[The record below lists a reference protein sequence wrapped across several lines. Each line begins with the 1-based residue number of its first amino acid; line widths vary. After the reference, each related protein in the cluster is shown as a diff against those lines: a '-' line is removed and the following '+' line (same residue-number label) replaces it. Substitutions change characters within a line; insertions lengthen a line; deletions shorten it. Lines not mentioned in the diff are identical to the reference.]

1 MWKHFIYITFY
12 LYGFGTLLHI
22 YSLGRSILMNI
33 FLITVVHSYMLW
45 LGQCDS
51 MALKLEFN
59 HAFSRM
65 AVHFYVFR

>member
-1 MWKHFIYITFY
+1 MGYT
-12 LYGFGTLLHI
+12 
-22 YSLGRSILMNI
+22 LGRSILMNI

-65 AVHFYVFR
+65 AVHFYVFG